1 MIATAGEA
9 AAATKQ
15 HVRAYR
21 TTVARRSAIIVA
33 ALGLL
38 IVMFTIDVLTG
49 PAQLGIRQVLSA
61 IASPVAGNPTTH
73 VIVWTLRLPMALMA
87 LVVGTAL
94 GAAGAEVQTI
104 LDNPIAD
111 PYTLGLSASAGFGAA
126 TAILFGAWLP
136 FDPAYAA
143 TIAAFCCSLVAGFV
157 ILAVARR
164 QATVE
169 TMVLTGIALLFLAQA
184 LLSLLQYLASPEA
197 LQTIVFWLF
206 GSLARANWPKV
217 AVVTA
222 VLAVLL
228 PVLSRDAWRL
238 TALRLGEE
246 RARSLGVNVPAL
258 RLRVFT
264 VIALL
269 TAVAVSF
276 VGTIG
281 FVGLVAPHVARML
294 VGEDQRYLLPMSGIC
309 GALFLSAASVVAKMV
324 APGALFPIGIVT
336 SLIGV
341 PFFFVLILRTRRGYW

>member
-1 MIATAGEA
+1 MIADAGEA
-9 AAATKQ
+9 AAPTE
-15 HVRAYR
+15 HYLRTYR
-21 TTVARRSAIIVA
+21 TAAARRIAIITA
-33 ALGLL
+33 ALAVLA
-38 IVMFTIDVLTG
+38 VTFTLDVLTG
-49 PAQLGIRQVLSA
+49 PAELSLRQVVSA
-61 IASPVAGNPTTH
+61 ITSPAAAAPTTH

-87 LVVGTAL
+87 LVVGIAL

-111 PYTLGLSASAGFGAA
+111 PYTLGLSASAGLGAA
-126 TAILFGAWLP
+126 ATILFGASLP
-136 FDPAYAA
+136 IDPAYSS
-143 TIAAFCCSLVAGFV
+143 TVAAFCCSLVAAFV
-157 ILAVARR
+157 IMAVARR

-184 LLSLLQYLASPEA
+184 FLSLLEYLASPEA

-206 GSLARANWPKV
+206 GSLARADWSRV
-217 AVVTA
+217 AVVAA
-222 VLAVLL
+222 VLALLL

-246 RARSLGVNVPAL
+246 RARSLGVNVSAL

-294 VGEDQRYLLPMSGIC
+294 VGEDQRYLLPMSAIC

-324 APGALFPIGIVT
+324 VPGALFPIGIVT

-341 PFFFVLILRTRRGYW
+341 PFFFALILRTRRGYW